1 MKRLYDLL
9 AVILLANSVASFVH
23 FSKEKRRRIQKLG
36 TRTHEDAN
44 GDIEACDDRRA
55 FLHTLG
61 CLCGASYSA
70 FSPASSAQARGLVSF
85 PCVAPLLNVYHL
97 MRAGTTLLEEQDIW
111 STNPLFLTNRESAL
125 SQKGVDEVRQAC
137 RLLQSADINPSVIKY
152 SLAASAVDSAMVV
165 RDELKVGQNRMI
177 PEFTFM
183 DPRAIGGWDM
193 MSLQDTYPAIVAFD
207 EEQAGSDGRGA
218 RPPPNIDGTPND
230 TLADQAIRLR
240 QLMSILETQFS
251 GDNIVLVFPDGSS
264 PALLSAMIAGIP
276 YSKAHVLDFSPGE
289 IRLDVTMEPT
299 LQLYETKL
307 KSGADAYDALLK
319 SGQAQLARLRSIDD
333 EDLVSKKDLMIE
345 KERMEIEQ
353 EYQRKEEA
361 RLAKQE
367 QQRGIDLAR
376 INNGR
381 SPEDP
386 LNRLSTYS
394 VLGGAVVALAIAQV
408 SFRPS
413 QAMKIESDQGESD
426 TVSRLA
432 TVTRLQTNTSTV
444 TTPFESPI
452 AAERNVPASAAVVD
466 EPLNRSAAERLTAA
480 QDAMQSYLDQD
491 DGGSAWLQ
499 IMADIVDEVD
509 EDDFPA

>member
-1 MKRLYDLL
+1 MKLLYDPL
-9 AVILLANSVASFVH
+9 AVILLVNSVASFVH
-23 FSKEKRRRIQKLG
+23 VANEKSGRIQKHFAG
-36 TRTHEDAN
+36 THE
-44 GDIEACDDRRA
+44 EAKSDDVSCDDRRA
-55 FLHTLG
+55 FLHKLG
-61 CLCGASYSA
+61 CFFGASYSA
-70 FSPASSAQARGLVSF
+70 LSPTSPAQARGLVSF

-125 SQKGVDEVRQAC
+125 SQKGVDEVR
-137 RLLQSADINPSVIKY
+137 R
-152 SLAASAVDSAMVV
+152 
-165 RDELKVGQNRMI
+165 
-177 PEFTFM
+177 
-183 DPRAIGGWDM
+183 DM

-207 EEQAGSDGRGA
+207 EELAGSDGKGA

-289 IRLDVTMEPT
+289 IRLDVTMAPT
-299 LQLYETKL
+299 LKLYETKL

-353 EYQRKEEA
+353 EYQQKEA
-361 RLAKQE
+361 TRLAKQE
-367 QQRGIDLAR
+367 QQRGMDLAR
-376 INNGR
+376 INNDR
-381 SPEDP
+381 APEDP
-386 LNRLSTYS
+386 LDLSSTYPLS
-394 VLGGAVVALAIAQV
+394 VIGGAVVALAVAQA
-408 SFRPS
+408 SFRPYIRE
-413 QAMKIESDQGESD
+413 QGDSDI
-426 TVSRLA
+426 VNRLA
-432 TVTRLQTNTSTV
+432 TVTIQSNTSTV
-444 TTPFESPI
+444 DTTFEPPE
-452 AAERNVPASAAVVD
+452 AVDRNVPAASTRVD
-466 EPLNRSAAERLTAA
+466 EPLNRTERLTAA
-480 QDAMQSYLDQD
+480 QEAMQSYLDQD

-499 IMADIVDEVD
+499 IMADIVDED
-509 EDDFPA
+509 EEDDVSA

>member
-36 TRTHEDAN
+36 TRTHEDAI

-193 MSLQDTYPAIVAFD
+193 MSLQDTYPAIVALD

-299 LQLYETKL
+299 LKLYETKL

-408 SFRPS
+408 SLRPS
-413 QAMKIESDQGESD
+413 QAMKTESDQGESD
-426 TVSRLA
+426 TASRLA

-444 TTPFESPI
+444 ATPFEPPI
-452 AAERNVPASAAVVD
+452 AVERNVPASAKVVD
-466 EPLNRSAAERLTAA
+466 EPLTPRATERLIAA
-480 QDAMQSYLDQD
+480 QEAMQSYLDQD

-499 IMADIVDEVD
+499 IMADIVDEVE

>member
-1 MKRLYDLL
+1 MKLLYDPL
-9 AVILLANSVASFVH
+9 AVILLVNSVASFVH
-23 FSKEKRRRIQKLG
+23 VANEKSGRIQKHFAG
-36 TRTHEDAN
+36 THE
-44 GDIEACDDRRA
+44 EAKSDDVSCDDRRA
-55 FLHTLG
+55 FLHKLG
-61 CLCGASYSA
+61 CFFGASYSA
-70 FSPASSAQARGLVSF
+70 LSPTSPAQARGLVSF

-137 RLLQSADINPSVIKY
+137 RLLQAADINPSVIKY
-152 SLAASAVDSAMVV
+152 SLAASAMDSAMVV

-207 EEQAGSDGRGA
+207 EELAGSDGKGA

-289 IRLDVTMEPT
+289 IRLDVTMAPT
-299 LQLYETKL
+299 LKLYETKL

-353 EYQRKEEA
+353 EYQQKEA
-361 RLAKQE
+361 TRLAKQE
-367 QQRGIDLAR
+367 QQRGMDLAR
-376 INNGR
+376 INNDR
-381 SPEDP
+381 APEDP
-386 LNRLSTYS
+386 LDLSSTYPLS
-394 VLGGAVVALAIAQV
+394 VIGGAVVALAVAQA
-408 SFRPS
+408 SFRPYIRE
-413 QAMKIESDQGESD
+413 QGDSDI
-426 TVSRLA
+426 VNRLA
-432 TVTRLQTNTSTV
+432 TVTIQSNTSTV
-444 TTPFESPI
+444 DTTFEPPE
-452 AAERNVPASAAVVD
+452 AVDRNVPAASTRVD
-466 EPLNRSAAERLTAA
+466 EPLNRTERLTAA
-480 QDAMQSYLDQD
+480 QEAMQSYLDQD

-499 IMADIVDEVD
+499 IMADIVDED
-509 EDDFPA
+509 EEDDVSA